1 MLEFK
6 LIKYDSSE
14 KCLNITVRVKDLPYY
29 DGITIESL
37 VIDNQDTYISSG
49 PSEEPIIKVDYSDQG
64 LKEITFQLYY
74 KQLGLEVETNM
85 LFIYAI
91 AKGTPSPDTP
101 CGMDN
106 VITMSVYIPPLKS
119 FYSSFMSQLSE
130 VENSCS
136 IPKNF
141 IDSYLKFKALMLC
154 VNTQQLPVAVRIW
167 NKFFT
172 KTYISNGQSCK
183 CSG

>member
-6 LIKYDSSE
+6 LIKYDSSK
-14 KCLNITVRVKDLPYY
+14 KCLNITVKVKDLPYY
-29 DGITIESL
+29 NGITIEGL
-37 VIDNQDTYISSG
+37 VIDNQDTYLSSG
-49 PSEEPIIKVDYSDQG
+49 PSEEPILKVDYSNQN
-64 LKEITFQLYY
+64 LKEVTFQLYY

-85 LFIYAI
+85 LFIYAL
-91 AKGTPSPDTP
+91 AKGTPAPDTP
-101 CGMDN
+101 CGKDN
-106 VITMSVYIPPLKS
+106 VVTMAVYIPPLKS
-119 FYSSFMSQLSE
+119 FYSSFISQLNE
-130 VENSCS
+130 IEDSCC

-141 IDSYLKFKALMLC
+141 IDSYLKLKALTLC
-154 VNTQQLPVAVRIW
+154 VNTQQLPLAVRIW